1 MKIKKFYNLAEF
13 NAYLHS
19 AQFSAHRQFE
29 QSLVPT
35 QPTTFKFSAI
45 CKVCNKYSLFLV
57 DQQFG
62 AEINT
67 HAWQPNWRE
76 RLVCSCNLNN
86 RQRAVLH
93 AIQDVIKIKGENL
106 SLYTTEQITPVYQWL
121 KQHLPA
127 QVVGSEYLG
136 AEYSP
141 GNLGVVAN
149 SDEMIRHEDLEQ
161 LSFNDNSFDI
171 LVSNDVLEH
180 VNQPEQAINEI
191 YRVLKPDGEAFISI
205 PFHVTAQDSQ
215 RRAQIVNGELI
226 HYLPPMYH
234 GNPLS
239 EQGSLVFNDFGWDV
253 LVKLRAAGFAK
264 ACLCHYWS
272 PPYAY
277 LGEPQYYIWAY
288 KQA

>member
-1 MKIKKFYNLAEF
+1 MKIRKFYNLAEF
-13 NAYLHS
+13 ETYLHS
-19 AQFSAHRQFE
+19 AEFSAHREFE
-29 QSLVPT
+29 QNLVPT
-35 QPTTFKFSAI
+35 QQTTFKFSAI

-62 AEINT
+62 AEINAT
-67 HAWQPNWRE
+67 NWQPNWRE

-86 RQRAVLH
+86 RQRAILH
-93 AIQDVIKIKGENL
+93 IIQKVIQVTDGNL

-121 KQHLPA
+121 KQNLSA
-127 QVVGSEYLG
+127 QIVGSEYLG
-136 AEYSP
+136 AEYEP
-141 GNLGVVAN
+141 GSLHSGIT
-149 SDEMIRHEDLEQ
+149 DEMIRHEDLEQ

-171 LVSNDVLEH
+171 VLSNDVLEH
-180 VNQPEQAINEI
+180 VNKPEQAMSEI
-191 YRVLKPDGEAFISI
+191 YRVLKPQGQAFISI
-205 PFHVTAQDSQ
+205 PFHVMAALTQK
-215 RRAQIVNGELI
+215 RAEIINGELI
-226 HYLPPMYH
+226 HYLPAMYH

-253 LVKLRAAGFAK
+253 LVKLQAVGFTQV
-264 ACLCHYWS
+264 CLCHYWS